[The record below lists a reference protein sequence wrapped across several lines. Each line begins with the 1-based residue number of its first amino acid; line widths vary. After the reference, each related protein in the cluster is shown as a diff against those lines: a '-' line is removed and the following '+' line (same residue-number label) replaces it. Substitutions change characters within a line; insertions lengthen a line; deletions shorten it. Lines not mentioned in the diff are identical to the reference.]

1 MNTPTSPSLSRQ
13 GLVPAELRVLRVNGI
28 PINQAVGVNEV
39 TRVNVVRVEGDTVHL
54 EVEIPT
60 PLNWVVVPGLQRMI
74 DP

>member
-39 TRVNVVRVEGDTVHL
+39 TRVNVVRVEGDTIHL

-60 PLNWVVVPGLQRMI
+60 PLNWVVVPGLI